1 MCHDISTLVMDVI
14 FKTNVILYFIAHG
27 PGLSS
32 YKGPLARWFGNFIL
46 KVPFPSPGIMAN
58 LTQLHQPEPERSTGA
73 GVNVVSSV
81 FFVF

>member
-1 MCHDISTLVMDVI
+1 MLIC
-14 FKTNVILYFIAHG
+14 ILMH

-32 YKGPLARWFGNFIL
+32 YKGPLARQFSNFIL

-73 GVNVVSSV
+73 GVNVMSSV
-81 FFVF
+81 FLSVYCHFIFGESVSFLSVV